1 MRTSH
6 AAREVLL
13 VVGGAIFFIVLGLG
27 LLR

>member
-1 MRTSH
+1 MRTLH

-13 VVGGAIFFIVLGLG
+13 VVVGAIFFIVLGLG